1 VRRCDAPLRRL
12 RDLGNQNAFPAVIQA
27 VKLLEILKVAVA
39 AIWAHKLRSA
49 LTLLGMIVGV
59 TAFVTVV
66 SLIQGFNVYIDEKI
80 AGIGAKSFSVQ
91 RFNPFEDFKDTD
103 TIAAAQR
110 RNKEL
115 TLDDYQYLKDRAQL
129 IGKIG
134 AKARGSPSLVKRND
148 QILEDVFVIGATA
161 NTADIDNRTIANGR
175 FFIDSENDGAARVAY
190 VGADIASKLF
200 PAGNPIGGEIDIR
213 GLPYRVI
220 GVEEVK
226 GTVFGIPQDSFI
238 VIPLKTYQV
247 NFGPLMRQRSL
258 YFTATSKTDETF
270 NDAVEEA
277 RLLMRA
283 RRHLGPNEK
292 DNFGIVTPDAITGLR
307 DRLFGTIFLVA
318 IAVPGIAMIVG
329 AIVIMNIMLVSVT
342 ERTKEIGLR
351 KSLGARKADILK
363 QFLVE
368 AITLATIGGAVG
380 IFLAWIVGKIVT
392 ASFFPTYLSLGAI
405 LLALGASGGVGILS
419 GIVPAWKA
427 ARLDPIEALRAET

>member
-1 VRRCDAPLRRL
+1 M
-12 RDLGNQNAFPAVIQA
+12 N
-27 VKLLEILKVAVA
+27 LLEVLKVAVA

-115 TLDDYQYLKDRAQL
+115 TLDDYEYLKDHATL

-134 AKARGSPSLVKRND
+134 AKARGTPSQVKRND
-148 QILEDVFVIGATA
+148 QVLDDVTVIGATA

-175 FFIDSENDGAARVAY
+175 FFTDTENDGGARVAY
-190 VGADIASKLF
+190 VGADISNKLF
-200 PAGNPIGGEIDIR
+200 PGGDPIGGEISIR

-238 VIPLKTYQV
+238 VIPLKTYSIDYGMLV
-247 NFGPLMRQRSL
+247 RQRSL

-270 NDAVEEA
+270 NDAVDEA
-277 RLLMRA
+277 RYLMRA
-283 RRHLGPNEK
+283 RRRLEPNEK

-318 IAVPGIAMIVG
+318 IAVPAIALIVG

-351 KSLGARKADILK
+351 KSLGARRADILK
-363 QFLVE
+363 QFLFE
-368 AITLATIGGAVG
+368 AVTLATIGGAVG
-380 IFLAWIVGKIVT
+380 IFLAWVVGKIVT
-392 ASFFPTYLSLGAI
+392 ATFFPTYLSIVAVLGA
-405 LLALGASGGVGILS
+405 LAASGGVGILS

-427 ARLDPIEALRAET
+427 ARLDPIEALRADG